1 MVPSCGRTTSR
12 LSTRTVQD
20 LEQGRS
26 EGTVQ
31 TLNRILGVLRLELGV
46 VKALPAED

>member
-1 MVPSCGRTTSR
+1 M
-12 LSTRTVQD
+12 
-20 LEQGRS
+20 QGRS

-31 TLNRILGVLRLELGV
+31 TLNRILGVLGLKPGV